1 MPLTL
6 EIVTPDAKVYSEEVD
21 HVVVPTTSGKI
32 DILPNHVPIIGKLI
46 PGDLKVE
53 KNGTLDFLAVSSGF
67 VEVYSNKVSILTDEA
82 LIVSET
88 DDATIEKAVKRAQEA
103 LAEGKKSNLD
113 IAAMQKLEAAARFA
127 LAQQIAKGKSR

>member
-82 LIVSET
+82 LIVSAT
-88 DDATIEKAVKRAQEA
+88 DDAAIEKAVKRAQEA

-113 IAAMQKLEAAARFA
+113 IAAIQKLEAAARFA
-127 LAQQIAKGKSR
+127 LAQQIAKGKTR

>member
-53 KNGTLDFLAVSSGF
+53 KNGSLDYLAVSSGF

-88 DDATIEKAVKRAQEA
+88 DDAAIEKAVKRAQEA

-113 IAAMQKLEAAARFA
+113 MAAIQKLEAAARFA
-127 LAQQIAKGKSR
+127 MAQQIAKGKSR

>member
-6 EIVTPDAKVYSEEVD
+6 EIVTPDAKVYSEEVE

-113 IAAMQKLEAAARFA
+113 IAAIQKLEAAARFA
-127 LAQQIAKGKSR
+127 LAQQMAKGKSR

>member
-53 KNGTLDFLAVSSGF
+53 KNGSLDFLAVSSGF

-88 DDATIEKAVKRAQEA
+88 DDAAIEKAVKRAQEA

-127 LAQQIAKGKSR
+127 LAQQIAKGKTR

>member
-53 KNGTLDFLAVSSGF
+53 KNGSLDYLAVSSGF

-88 DDATIEKAVKRAQEA
+88 DDAAIEKAVKRAQEA
-103 LAEGKKSNLD
+103 LVEGKKSNLD
-113 IAAMQKLEAAARFA
+113 IAAIQKLEAAARFA
-127 LAQQIAKGKSR
+127 LAQQIAKGKTR

>member
-88 DDATIEKAVKRAQEA
+88 DDAGIEKAVKRAQEA
-103 LAEGKKSNLD
+103 LVEGKKSNLD
-113 IAAMQKLEAAARFA
+113 IAAIQKLEAAARFA
-127 LAQQIAKGKSR
+127 LAQQIAKGKTR

>member
-67 VEVYSNKVSILTDEA
+67 VEIFSNKVSILTDEA

-88 DDATIEKAVKRAQEA
+88 DDAAIEKAVKRAQEA

>member
-53 KNGTLDFLAVSSGF
+53 KNGTLDYLAVSSGF

-88 DDATIEKAVKRAQEA
+88 DDAAIEKAVKRAQEA

-113 IAAMQKLEAAARFA
+113 IAAIQKLEAAARFA
-127 LAQQIAKGKSR
+127 LAQQIAKGKTR

>member
-21 HVVVPTTSGKI
+21 HVDVPTTSGKI

-53 KNGTLDFLAVSSGF
+53 KNGSLDYLAVSSGF

-88 DDATIEKAVKRAQEA
+88 DDAAIEKAVKRAQEA

-113 IAAMQKLEAAARFA
+113 IAAIQKLEAAARFA
-127 LAQQIAKGKSR
+127 LAQQIAKGKTR

>member
-1 MPLTL
+1 MSLTL

-46 PGDLKVE
+46 AGDLKVE
-53 KNGTLDFLAVSSGF
+53 KNGTLDYLAVSSGF

-82 LIVSET
+82 LRVSET
-88 DDATIEKAVKRAQEA
+88 DNTAIDEAVKRAQEA
-103 LAEGKKSNLD
+103 LSEGKKSNLD
-113 IAAMQKLEAAARFA
+113 MAAIQKLEAAARFA
-127 LAQQIAKGKSR
+127 LAQQIAKSKS

>member
-53 KNGTLDFLAVSSGF
+53 KNGSLDYLAVSSGF

-88 DDATIEKAVKRAQEA
+88 DDGTIEKAVKRAQEA

-113 IAAMQKLEAAARFA
+113 IAAIQKLEAAARFA

>member
-46 PGDLKVE
+46 PGDLKIE
-53 KNGTLDFLAVSSGF
+53 KNGSLDYLAVSSGF

-88 DDATIEKAVKRAQEA
+88 DDAAIEKAVKRAQEA
-103 LAEGKKSNLD
+103 LVEGKKSNLD
-113 IAAMQKLEAAARFA
+113 IAAIQKLEAAARFA
-127 LAQQIAKGKSR
+127 LAQQIAKGKTR

>member
-53 KNGTLDFLAVSSGF
+53 KNGSLDYLAVSSGF

-88 DDATIEKAVKRAQEA
+88 DDAAIEKAVKRAQEA

-127 LAQQIAKGKSR
+127 LAQQIAKGKTR

>member
-53 KNGTLDFLAVSSGF
+53 KNGSLDYLAVSSGF

-88 DDATIEKAVKRAQEA
+88 NDATIEKAVKRAQEA

-113 IAAMQKLEAAARFA
+113 IAAIQKLEAAARFA
-127 LAQQIAKGKSR
+127 LAQQIAKGKTR

>member
-53 KNGTLDFLAVSSGF
+53 KNGSLDYLAVSSGF

-88 DDATIEKAVKRAQEA
+88 DDAAIEKAVKRAQDA

-113 IAAMQKLEAAARFA
+113 IAAIQKLEAAARFA